1 LTEDA
6 VSASGTPHEY
16 PLLGKLIG
24 RMKALSNRIA
34 ALAELRRID
43 DRQLDE
49 IAHEFGMSKSDLYAL
64 CTSKAPTGELLRQ
77 RLSEFGLTEESLAKQ
92 HPDVLQDLQRVCGN
106 CATTSRC
113 ADDFVRCRP
122 GRRDDY
128 CPNSCTLYA
137 LRQEG
142 LARQG

>member
-1 LTEDA
+1 
-6 VSASGTPHEY
+6 VGASGTLHEY

-64 CTSKAPTGELLRQ
+64 CTSTAPTGELLRQ
-77 RLSEFGLTEESLAKQ
+77 RLAEFGLTEELLAKQ
-92 HPDVLQDLQRVCGN
+92 HLEVLRDLQRVCGS
-106 CATTSRC
+106 CVTTSRC
-113 ADDFVRCRP
+113 TGNLAGRRPDHKDDF
-122 GRRDDY
+122 
-128 CPNSCTLYA
+128 CPNTGTLHA
-137 LRQEG
+137 LKQESLTRQE
-142 LARQG
+142 